1 MNDTPRPP
9 VPLVLI
15 PGLLL
20 TGDMWAQQAPA
31 LHALGSV
38 HVSEQ
43 HRRHSTIGAIADAVL
58 AEVDGPLAVCG
69 LSMGGYIALEICRR
83 APQRVQ
89 RLALLSTGARS
100 ESAEQTA
107 ARDELIALGRSQ
119 GMRAV
124 VDTLWPRLVHAE
136 RHDDNELLQAQ
147 YRMAEETGQTAF
159 EREQNAIKGRRDQRA
174 HLAAIGCPTLIVCGR
189 EDRITPHT
197 WSEEM
202 HAGIAGSEL
211 LSLDQC
217 GHLSAMEQPQA
228 VTRALA
234 QWWTGRPA
242 VQG

>member
-1 MNDTPRPP
+1 MNDTPRPS

-20 TGDMWAQQAPA
+20 TGDMWTQQV
-31 LHALGSV
+31 HALRALGHV
-38 HVSEQ
+38 NVSEQ
-43 HRRHSTIGAIADAVL
+43 HRHHATIDAIADAVL

-100 ESAEQTA
+100 ESGEQTA
-107 ARDELIALGRSQ
+107 ARDELMALGRSR
-119 GMRAV
+119 GMHAV
-124 VDTLWPRLVHAE
+124 VDALWPRLVHAE
-136 RHDDNELLQAQ
+136 RQDDHELLQAQ
-147 YRMAEETGQTAF
+147 YRMAEDTGQTAF
-159 EREQNAIKGRRDQRA
+159 EREQGAIKARRDQRP

-189 EDRITPHT
+189 DDHITPHA

-211 LSLDQC
+211 LSLDDC

-228 VTRALA
+228 VNRALA
-234 QWWTGRPA
+234 QWWTGRPTA
-242 VQG
+242 QS